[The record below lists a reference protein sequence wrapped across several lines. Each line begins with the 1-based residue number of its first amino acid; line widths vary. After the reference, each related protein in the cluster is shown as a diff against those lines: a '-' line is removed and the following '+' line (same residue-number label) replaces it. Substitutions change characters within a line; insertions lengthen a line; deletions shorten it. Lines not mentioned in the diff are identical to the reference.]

1 MEMTDAPTLKLRVT
15 EAMNKDVGRALV
27 RIDPDDLARLQV
39 NIGDLLEISGQRK
52 TAGTVLPS

>member
-15 EAMNKDVGRALV
+15 EALNKDVGRALV

-39 NIGDLLEISGQRK
+39 NIGDLLEISGKRK
-52 TAGTVLPS
+52 R